1 MYNLFVFV
9 FWFKVPEMQDV
20 TVLHFYDN
28 VEQVNFVILLV
39 SEGAHKL
46 SYKCSS
52 WSFGEAEGA
61 DVFSVQGLLV

>member
-1 MYNLFVFV
+1 LVCFV

-20 TVLHFYDN
+20 TVLHFSGN
-28 VEQVNFVILLV
+28 VEQVNFVILLL

-46 SYKCSS
+46 SCKPSS

-61 DVFSVQGLLV
+61 DAFSVQGLLV